1 MARILFTTIPIAGH
15 VRPALPV
22 ARELVAG
29 GHEVV
34 WYTGRKFE
42 PLVTNVGA
50 RFVPVT
56 AQLDLPDGDID
67 VLHNMQ
73 DKKPGLPGLK
83 KVIHEIFVEPI
94 PAYAADVEPLIDSF
108 APDVVVADLCF
119 MAAPLLAAK
128 KGIARFSTRSAR

>member
-1 MARILFTTIPIAGH
+1 MTTMARILFTTIPIAGH

-22 ARELVAG
+22 ARQLAAA
-29 GHEVV
+29 GHEVT

-42 PLVTNVGA
+42 PLVTGAGA

-56 AQLDLPDGDID
+56 AQLDLLDGDAD
-67 VLHNMQ
+67 VLHDMQ

-94 PAYAADVEPLIDSF
+94 PAYAADLEPLMKSF
-108 APDVVVADLCF
+108 DPDVVVADLCF
-119 MAAPLLAAK
+119 MAGPLLAAR
-128 KGIARFSTRSAR
+128 A